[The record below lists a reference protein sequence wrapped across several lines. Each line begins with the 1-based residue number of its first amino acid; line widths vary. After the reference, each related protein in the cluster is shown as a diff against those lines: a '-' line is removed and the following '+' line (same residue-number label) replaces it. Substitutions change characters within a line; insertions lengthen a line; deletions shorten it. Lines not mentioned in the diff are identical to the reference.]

1 VSGCPFCRIVERQ
14 APGAIVFEDD
24 RSAALM
30 DICPVYAGH
39 TLVIPR
45 VHYENLVECPKDLAA
60 HLFMVAA
67 QLGPAVMEAT
77 GGTAF
82 NVWTANGVDAGQRV
96 LHLHL
101 HVLPRFPDDK
111 FGLRFPKG
119 FPAVKDP
126 EELEAMAARIRA
138 AVRI

>member
-1 VSGCPFCRIVERQ
+1 MSGCSFCSILEGR
-14 APGAIVFEDD
+14 APGAIVYEDE

-39 TLVIPR
+39 TLVVPR
-45 VHYENLVECPKDLAA
+45 DHYENVVSCPQDLAE
-60 HLFMVAA
+60 HLFSVAVG
-67 QLGPAVMEAT
+67 LGPAIMEAT

-82 NVWTANGVDAGQRV
+82 NIWTANGVDAGQRV

-119 FPAVKDP
+119 VPAVKDP
-126 EELEAMAARIRA
+126 AELEEMAARIRA